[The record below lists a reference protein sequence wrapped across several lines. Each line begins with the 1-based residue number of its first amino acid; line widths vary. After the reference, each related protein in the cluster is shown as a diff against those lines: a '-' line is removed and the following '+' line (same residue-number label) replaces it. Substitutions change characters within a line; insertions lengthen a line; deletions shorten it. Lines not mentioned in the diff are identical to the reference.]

1 VQGLEQSLIAVLFTS
16 LRIVPTLA
24 FSPPFTLM
32 RVPASV
38 RLMLCI
44 AVSAWLVAGHPEQTT
59 RLDLDGIGY
68 LSIAASELIIGMALA
83 LALQLAFA
91 ALLTVGRSVD
101 LQAGYA
107 FAMIAD
113 PTSRAQMPLI
123 GMIFAYAAAAVF
135 FSTNGPADLLAIWS
149 ISLEHVPLGSAI
161 GSDALAV
168 LATYMSAAL
177 VLAFGGGG
185 LLLLVLFLIDV
196 AIALMSRTLPQ
207 MNVLFLGFQVKAIAT
222 LVLLPIAIAG
232 SAALFLRMIR
242 FAFDTMARLV

>member
-1 VQGLEQSLIAVLFTS
+1 MQGLEHALVAVLLIS

-32 RVPASV
+32 RMPAPV
-38 RLMLCI
+38 RLILCI
-44 AVSAWLVAGHPEQTT
+44 ALSAWLVAGHPAQTT
-59 RLDLDGIGY
+59 AVDLDALGYVSVAATELMIGI
-68 LSIAASELIIGMALA
+68 ALA
-83 LALQLAFA
+83 LPLQLAFA

-149 ISLEHVPLGSAI
+149 MSLDHVPLGTAI
-161 GSDALAV
+161 GADAPAV
-168 LATYMSAAL
+168 LAAYMSAVF

-185 LLLLVLFLIDV
+185 LLLLVLFLIDGTI
-196 AIALMSRTLPQ
+196 AIMSRTLPQ

-232 SAALFLRMIR
+232 SAALFFRLVR
-242 FAFDTMARLV
+242 FALDTMLGLV